1 MIQGMKKR
9 ALAVGVAMLCAAFSL
24 SACSQQNNNSS
35 ESSSAEETTSK
46 EAASEETTGAESTS
60 AETADGGT
68 ITVTDVRGEVEIPA
82 NPKRIVDL
90 SGKSDI
96 LHILGFDVVGTAN
109 SDAYDRTKLPS
120 FLEKDLGDAKI
131 VGFSFQD
138 TMDVEG
144 ILPLE
149 PDLII
154 LSTRQEKMYDQLK
167 TVAPTVMI
175 ELAQTDWKDD
185 VRQMGTIFKKSK
197 EADQWISDY
206 EAKAKEKG
214 EEVKKAFG
222 EDTTY
227 LSILASGGQLYVFD
241 AAGFGSMFYEDM
253 GLKRPSGMPKQENV
267 SLPVITYEGL
277 ASIEAD
283 RILAVGTEQDMEALK
298 ANPIW
303 NNLPAVKAGNV
314 VELPSSPYFSQ
325 SYGSIGRDLILD
337 EITSLL
343 GNTQP

>member
-9 ALAVGVAMLCAAFSL
+9 ALAVGIALLCAAASL
-24 SACSQQNNNSS
+24 SACSQQNIDSSKNSS
-35 ESSSAEETTSK
+35 SEEATSK
-46 EAASEETTGAESTS
+46 EAASEESVNQESAS
-60 AETADGGT
+60 GDT

-96 LHILGFDVVGTAN
+96 LHILGFSVVGTAN
-109 SDAYDRTKLPS
+109 SDAYDRTRLPS
-120 FLEKDLGDAKI
+120 FLEKDLGGAKI

-138 TMDVEG
+138 TMDMEG

-175 ELAQTDWKDD
+175 ELAEIDWKDD
-185 VRQMGTIFKKSK
+185 IRQMGNIFGKSK

-206 EAKAKEKG
+206 EAKAKTKG

-241 AAGFGSMFYEDM
+241 AAGFGSMFYDDM

-277 ASIEAD
+277 ASIDAD

-298 ANPIW
+298 ADPIW

-314 VELPSSPYFSQ
+314 TELPSSPYFSQ

-337 EITSLL
+337 EIDTLL
-343 GNTQP
+343 GNKQP

>member
-9 ALAVGVAMLCAAFSL
+9 ALAVGIALLCTAASL
-24 SACSQQNNNSS
+24 SACSQQNIDSSKNSS
-35 ESSSAEETTSK
+35 EEATSK
-46 EAASEETTGAESTS
+46 EVTSVESASGESAS
-60 AETADGGT
+60 GDT

-96 LHILGFDVVGTAN
+96 LHILGFHVVGTAN
-109 SDAYDRTKLPS
+109 SDAYDRKKLPS
-120 FLEKDLGDAKI
+120 FLEKDLSDAKI

-138 TMDVEG
+138 TMDIEG

-175 ELAQTDWKDD
+175 ELAEIDWKDD
-185 VRQMGTIFKKSK
+185 IRQMGTIFGKSK

-206 EAKAKEKG
+206 EAKAKTKG

-222 EDTTY
+222 EDTAY

-241 AAGFGSMFYEDM
+241 AAGFGSMFYDDM

-277 ASIEAD
+277 ASIDAD

-298 ANPIW
+298 ADPIW

-314 VELPSSPYFSQ
+314 TELPSSPYFSQ

-337 EITSLL
+337 EIASLL
-343 GNTQP
+343 GNEQP